1 MSANFRSENHY
12 LDREI
17 DVKVK
22 LSAFWITLMLFY
34 IYADILG
41 FYSPGIIE
49 SVIAGEI
56 AGFKLS
62 EGYLLVMAVW
72 MAIPSLMVILSI
84 TLKAEINRWTNLVIA
99 ILSFLILGATFFVG
113 EFSVRYAT
121 QAAAEGVLIVLIFWY
136 AWHWPKHKTD
146 EISG

>member
-1 MSANFRSENHY
+1 
-12 LDREI
+12 
-17 DVKVK
+17 
-22 LSAFWITLMLFY
+22 MLFY

-84 TLKAEINRWTNLVIA
+84 TLKAGINRWANLVIA